1 MDKLYFYIKNSNTAK
16 YIIILIC
23 LIYIL
28 SPFDVVHD
36 FIPFVGRLDDLLMLL
51 LAGYTAFQ
59 IKKNSNS
66 FSKEYLLMYFR
77 KDYPDIYERYN
88 DLLISFGNDSKYE
101 FYKKEASK
109 VFDQLLNVYF
119 NIIESKKRIEN
130 FKKLRKN
137 LFATLDNTN
146 DNPRALEGAEKSKQ
160 LIVRIDTESDLLN
173 NYITEANEE
182 IMATRLDFIHVTAEI
197 ELAKSSGQLVDLV
210 KLASRSKSLSY
221 IASNLPTTALTETS
235 DSKN

>member
-23 LIYIL
+23 LVYIL

-36 FIPFVGRLDDLLMLL
+36 FIPVVGRLDDLFMLL
-51 LAGYTAFQ
+51 LGIYTAYQF
-59 IKKNSNS
+59 KKKPDSS
-66 FSKEYLLMYFR
+66 SKEYLLMYFR
-77 KDYPDIYERYN
+77 KDYPDIYEKYN

-101 FYKKEASK
+101 FYKQEASK
-109 VFDQLLNVYF
+109 VFDQLLTVYF

-130 FKKLRKN
+130 FKKLRIN
-137 LFATLDNTN
+137 LLSTLDSANN
-146 DNPRALEGAEKSKQ
+146 NPRALEGVEKSKQ
-160 LIVRIDTESDLLN
+160 LIVRIDTESELLN
-173 NYITEANEE
+173 KYIIEANEE
-182 IMATRLDFIHVTAEI
+182 IMATRLDFIHVTTEI

-221 IASNLPTTALTETS
+221 IASNLPTTALTENP